1 MVQKY
6 GQKRSQSPSRAKA
19 VNTEPRDYSA
29 SKKVK
34 ADTALRKQNTHA
46 ALKPIADG
54 VQVFVR
60 DRKNAVECVKLFI
73 GATNSGKTYN
83 GLQRLFSDFE
93 TNRESVHVYA
103 APLRLLAYEVYKKM
117 CDRFGEEY
125 VGFITGEEAIN
136 PDAKLLAT
144 TMEMAPDEGA
154 SILIDEA
161 HWLTDPHRGH
171 VWSRILIGGKYA
183 NMYVATAAEAVPL
196 IKKLVADAWVI
207 EEETFQRKTP
217 LRWGGQ
223 MPLHKIPPRSAV
235 VCFSRR
241 GVYAI
246 AHEIRKTGLNV
257 GVLYGALPLSARKQ
271 QLDAYER
278 GEIDIMVTTD
288 VIGHGIN
295 LPIDNVVFAET
306 SKFDGFERR
315 SLRVWEAA
323 QIAGRAGRFGLSN
336 EGRVYAASG
345 VTWLTPDYAVVRNG
359 IKAAAGL
366 KPTDLE
372 LETASLFPR
381 FGDLGLDPDG
391 GTAEAVKLTY
401 AIEVWKRRV
410 QQRVKDRNLSASTM
424 TTALNNLKA
433 VLEFVDAPSKLWTE
447 DFDLVPRKQLDGHLD
462 INILDVWRLMTG
474 AFDARNGVVEPSLYW
489 LALDAEARLES
500 NRMSEAFFEL
510 VEKPVATE
518 NTTLVDLEAASA
530 KLGEFKMFSVIFDNL
545 GLLTKEQISATE
557 LALNVAIEK
566 HLGSSSAVVSD
577 HPCKECSQPA
587 PLQFDICQK
596 CYRLRQNP
604 SQNRGQGRG
613 QGRGQ
618 KQKPQGS
625 KRTGRKVPFGVQAAL
640 Y

>member
-1 MVQKY
+1 ML
-6 GQKRSQSPSRAKA
+6 A
-19 VNTEPRDYSA
+19 
-29 SKKVK
+29 KKVK

-46 ALKPIADG
+46 ALKPIADN
-54 VQVFVR
+54 VEVFVR
-60 DRKNAVECVKLFI
+60 DRKHPVECVKLFI

-93 TNRESVHVYA
+93 QNREDIHVYA

-171 VWSRILIGGKYA
+171 IWSRILIGGKYV

-196 IKKLVADAWVI
+196 IKILVEDAWVI
-207 EEETFQRKTP
+207 EQETFERKTP

-223 MPLHKIPPRSAV
+223 MPLHKVPPRSAV

-246 AHEIRKTGLNV
+246 ANEVRKGGLTV

-278 GEIDIMVTTD
+278 GEIDVMVTTD

-295 LPIDNVVFAET
+295 LPIDNVIFAET
-306 SKFDGFERR
+306 NKFDGFERR
-315 SLRVWEAA
+315 PLHIWEAA
-323 QIAGRAGRFGLSN
+323 QIAGRAGRFGLSS
-336 EGRVYAASG
+336 EGKVYAASG
-345 VTWLTPDYAVVRNG
+345 VTWLTPDYGVVRNG
-359 IKAAAGL
+359 IKAAAGQR
-366 KPTDLE
+366 PTDLV
-372 LETASLFPR
+372 LETANLFPR
-381 FGDLGLDPDG
+381 FGDLGLDPEG
-391 GTAEAVKLTY
+391 GTDEAVRLTY
-401 AIEVWKRRV
+401 AIEVWRRRV
-410 QQRVKDRNLSASTM
+410 IQRVKGRNLSASAM
-424 TTALNNLKA
+424 TTAIANLKA
-433 VLEFVDAPSKLWTE
+433 VLGFLGAPDKLWTE
-447 DFDLVPRKQLDGHLD
+447 EFNLVSKRQLKG
-462 INILDVWRLMTG
+462 NMNVNVLDVWRLMTG
-474 AFDARNGVVEPSLYW
+474 AFDARNGVVEPSLHW
-489 LALDAEARLES
+489 LALSEEDRLTS
-500 NRMSEAFFEL
+500 DRMLATFAEL
-510 VEKPVATE
+510 VEKPTSTE
-518 NTTLVDLEAASA
+518 GVSLVELEGASA

-545 GLLTKEQISATE
+545 GLLSKEQIAATE
-557 LALNVAIEK
+557 IALNAAIEK
-566 HLGSSSAVVSD
+566 QLTSGATEVSE
-577 HPCKECSQPA
+577 HPCKECGRAA
-587 PLQFDICQK
+587 PLQFDICNK
-596 CYRLRQNP
+596 CHRLRHQP
-604 SQNRGQGRG
+604 PQQGRSG

-625 KRTGRKVPFGVQAAL
+625 RRTGKKIPFGVQAAL